1 MWKHS
6 VRKDVTCVHVK
17 SSSPTK
23 TIGHTGGIGL
33 LPQKNTPSRQQL
45 VTVSPNFIEMETVKQ
60 IEKTEELILMERA
73 REKKNET
80 EIVYQR
86 IQSNSD
92 KILTELRKIC
102 IMEYSVQFSR
112 SVLSEFFVTPWIA
125 ARQASLCIT
134 KSQSLLKLCPLS
146 R

>member
-1 MWKHS
+1 M
-6 VRKDVTCVHVK
+6 
-17 SSSPTK
+17 
-23 TIGHTGGIGL
+23 

-102 IMEYSVQFSR
+102 IMEYPVQFSR